1 MPKQFRYQEC
11 CSQFDIA
18 HQNAFFRISNIIY
31 PNIFYS
37 KHVVVCS
44 SITWF
49 AFFPL
54 QILVT
59 SNNGSNSKM
68 YSIDDPWATKS
79 IIRLQSLL
87 LQKSPMVKVAAF
99 NSFGS
104 GPFSESIPIVFD
116 PLKDPLYY
124 NEHFELGSSLGVG
137 AQYTWLIALLGK
149 ISCHSS
155 EIRDLCLMKCSSKT
169 L

>member
-31 PNIFYS
+31 PNIFLFET
-37 KHVVVCS
+37 CS
-44 SITWF
+44 LYNMIC
-49 AFFPL
+49 FFPL

-68 YSIDDPWATKS
+68 YSIDDPWSTKS